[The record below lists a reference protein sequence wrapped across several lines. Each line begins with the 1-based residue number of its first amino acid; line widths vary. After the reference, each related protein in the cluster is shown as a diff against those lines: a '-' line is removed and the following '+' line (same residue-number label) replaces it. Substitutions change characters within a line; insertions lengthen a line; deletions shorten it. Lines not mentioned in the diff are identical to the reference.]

1 VITAGDAR
9 LLLTRSDRGEP
20 APGPAD
26 AVAREELG
34 DAR

>member
-9 LLLTRSDRGEP
+9 KLLTRAAPGEA

-26 AVAREELG
+26 AGRHDTDGEP
-34 DAR
+34 

>member
-9 LLLTRSDRGEP
+9 LLLTRSDPGEP

-26 AVAREELG
+26 AARAAE
-34 DAR
+34 R